1 MLMIRLQRF
10 GRKNDPSF
18 RVVLTDRRNSPKSR
32 NFTEI
37 LGDYNVKGGKITLK
51 KERILHWIKM
61 GAKTSPTMHN
71 FLVSEKIIS
80 GKKINVL
87 PRKSPIKT
95 ATAEAVGEAGE
106 EVREAASEAPAAP
119 ATETVAESTP
129 AVEKTQVVEN
139 APAAEETPAA

>member
-1 MLMIRLQRF
+1 MIRLQRF

-95 ATAEAVGEAGE
+95 ATAEAVGE
-106 EVREAASEAPAAP
+106 VAAAAPAAP
-119 ATETVAESTP
+119 RLDRRPQRRGRGRGRGRGKRSGFRSSRGAG
-129 AVEKTQVVEN
+129 N
-139 APAAEETPAA
+139 

>member
-1 MLMIRLQRF
+1 MIRLQRT
-10 GRKNDPSF
+10 GRKNDPYF

-37 LGDYNVKGGKITLK
+37 LGDYDVKKGKITLK
-51 KERILHWIKM
+51 GERILHWIKM

-87 PRKSPIKT
+87 PRKSPIKKEGSES
-95 ATAEAVGEAGE
+95 APQVAAEAVSEPVAGKTSSS
-106 EVREAASEAPAAP
+106 EVAP
-119 ATETVAESTP
+119 T
-129 AVEKTQVVEN
+129 
-139 APAAEETPAA
+139 AEEAKAA